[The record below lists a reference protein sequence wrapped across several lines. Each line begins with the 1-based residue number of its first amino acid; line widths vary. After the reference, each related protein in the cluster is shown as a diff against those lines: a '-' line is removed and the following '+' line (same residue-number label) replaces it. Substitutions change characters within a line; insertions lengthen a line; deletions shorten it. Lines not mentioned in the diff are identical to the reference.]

1 MTDIDNKKTA
11 RLICDCT
18 PEQLEEVKKRAKKAD
33 LSIRQYIIQSIA
45 LRMEMEDKSKLRN
58 RPQG

>member
-1 MTDIDNKKTA
+1 MINDENKKTA

-18 PEQLEEVKKRAKKAD
+18 PEQLEEVKKRAKEAD
-33 LSIRQYIIQSIA
+33 LSMRQYIMQSIA
-45 LRMEMEDKSKLRN
+45 LRMEVDNKSKLRN